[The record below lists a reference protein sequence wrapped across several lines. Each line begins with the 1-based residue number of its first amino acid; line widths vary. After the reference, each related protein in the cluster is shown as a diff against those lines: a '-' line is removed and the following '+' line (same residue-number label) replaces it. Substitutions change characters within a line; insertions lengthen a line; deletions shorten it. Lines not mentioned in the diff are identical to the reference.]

1 MKHEFSNKRVQD
13 LRTQV
18 NRLTD
23 FKGSFDKIEKTTS
36 SGTRILTFSFVGAMD
51 FSILTAEY
59 VYGEKQM

>member
-23 FKGSFDKIEKTTS
+23 FKGSFDKIDKTTS
-36 SGTRILTFSFVGAMD
+36 SGTRILTFSFVGGLEPWI
-51 FSILTAEY
+51 F
-59 VYGEKQM
+59 QF